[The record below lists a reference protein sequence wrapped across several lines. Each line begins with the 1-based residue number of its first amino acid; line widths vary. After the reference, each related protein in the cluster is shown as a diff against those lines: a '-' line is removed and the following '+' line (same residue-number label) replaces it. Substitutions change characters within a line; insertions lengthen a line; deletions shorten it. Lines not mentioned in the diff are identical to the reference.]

1 MISFVTALLAALGLP
16 LFIAISA
23 LAMFSFYV
31 AEIDLTVLSIE
42 MYRIAETPTLTA
54 IPLFAFAGFIL
65 AESKAANRLVA
76 CSKALLGWLPGGLGI
91 MALVVCALFT
101 SLTGASGMTIVA
113 LGGLLYPALQKAH
126 YDERFSLGLLTTS
139 GSLGLL
145 FPPSLPLIIY
155 GIVAQTPIDD
165 LFIAGILPGLL
176 LVCSLSLYAYIYGR
190 RHLPPTPPAD
200 SGQALA
206 RLRESFW
213 ELILPFIVLGGIFS
227 GIIALSE
234 AAVLCATYV
243 LIVEMCIKRE
253 VALGDLPRIIRE
265 CMVLVGGI
273 FIILA
278 AAMAYTSFLIDAQI
292 PNRLLDTIAEHI
304 ESKLLFLILLNVFLL
319 VVGCTL
325 DMFSALIL
333 VVPLVLPI
341 AQAYEVHPVHLGII
355 FLTNLEIGYST
366 PPVGLNLFIASMRF
380 NKPILTLYIASLPY
394 LAIMLICLI
403 LVTYLPSLSLFFI
416 TP

>member
-1 MISFVTALLAALGLP
+1 MIAFVTALFAALGLP

-23 LAMFSFYV
+23 LAIYNFYV

-65 AESKAANRLVA
+65 AESKAPNRLVE

-113 LGGLLYPALQKAH
+113 LGGLLFPALQKAN

-176 LVCSLSLYAYIYGR
+176 LVGSLSVYAYLYGR
-190 RHLPPTPPAD
+190 RHIPTTPRTTAK
-200 SGQALA
+200 QALQP
-206 RLRESFW
+206 LRESFW
-213 ELILPFIVLGGIFS
+213 ELILPFIILGGIFS
-227 GIIALSE
+227 GTIALSE

-243 LIVEMCIKRE
+243 LIVEMLIKRE
-253 VALGDLPRIIRE
+253 ISLGDIPRIIRE

-292 PNRLLDTIAEHI
+292 PNQLLQAISEHI

-319 VVGCTL
+319 VVGCML

-333 VVPLVLPI
+333 VVPLILPI

-366 PPVGLNLFIASMRF
+366 PPIGLNLFIASMRF
-380 NKPILTLYIASLPY
+380 GKPILTLYIASLPY
-394 LAIMLICLI
+394 LAIMLVCLV
-403 LVTYLPSLSLFFI
+403 LVTYLPVLSLFFL